1 MTHSS
6 TPQEVQKADS
16 VLEVVLKDG
25 LDIMHEKHVPPYAI
39 IHIYI
44 YIYIHCKEM
53 DSDFIFN
60 GVGPKRV
67 TFKQIREGR
76 LRDVITGFSKM
87 IQNWKDVS
95 LDDHTVITFMHS
107 YLLYI

>member
-16 VLEVVLKDG
+16 VLEVGLKDG

-39 IHIYI
+39 IHI